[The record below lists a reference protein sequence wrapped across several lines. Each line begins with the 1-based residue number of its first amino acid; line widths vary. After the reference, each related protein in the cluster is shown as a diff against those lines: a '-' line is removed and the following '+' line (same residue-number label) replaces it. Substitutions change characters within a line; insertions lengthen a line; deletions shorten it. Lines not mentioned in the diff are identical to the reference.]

1 MAEPES
7 TWRDVRGAGGSL
19 VLPQL
24 AMRRGR
30 SMVDRVLAARVVW
43 TAFVVLHVWLG
54 VAMTVVLIVNASDG
68 AVSVPVAGGGV
79 LLVGGGASLAR
90 YRTARQA
97 LDDSDAQAL
106 ADSWYVRFLRQS
118 AMAALI
124 LPWTLLAGVI
134 SGGVAPFLVGLVL
147 AAVNLWLLAP
157 TDDRLAAEAAA
168 VQAEGCTIDLVS
180 ALRSGGGRAGP
191 AGRTRR
197 KG

>member
-1 MAEPES
+1 M
-7 TWRDVRGAGGSL
+7 T
-19 VLPQL
+19 
-24 AMRRGR
+24 
-30 SMVDRVLAARVVW
+30 DRVLAARVVW
-43 TAFVVLHVWLG
+43 TGFVVLHVWLG
-54 VAMTVVLIVNASDG
+54 VVMTVVLVANPTNG
-68 AVSVPVAGGGV
+68 AVSVAVAGGGV

-90 YRTARQA
+90 YRTSRQS
-97 LDDSDAQAL
+97 LDCGDVQAL

-134 SGGVAPFLVGLVL
+134 SGGVAPFLVGLIV

-168 VQAEGCTIDLVS
+168 VRSEGCAIDLLP
-180 ALRSGGGRAGP
+180 ALRAGGGPAGP
-191 AGRTRR
+191 AGTTRR